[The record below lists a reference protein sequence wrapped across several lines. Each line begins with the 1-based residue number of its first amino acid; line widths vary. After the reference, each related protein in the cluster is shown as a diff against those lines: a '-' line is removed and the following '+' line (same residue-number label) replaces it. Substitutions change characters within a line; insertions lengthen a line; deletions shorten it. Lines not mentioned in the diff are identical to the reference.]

1 MIVAQNLKE
10 LMKRNGISAAQ
21 MERDT
26 DGDITQSTLSRI
38 LNGERNPRPSTIK
51 KLADYF
57 GVTISHLLGEI
68 PLPPPDY
75 NNEFP
80 AGPCPIGFNEEVW
93 AEVPEQIGGVTE
105 KLLSREFPNAFYR
118 GDVIAGKDKQA
129 ILKVI
134 YYLWLEKLRLQEDK
148 KKRWPR
154 MKQSE
159 EEVEIAG

>member
-21 MERDT
+21 MDRDT
-26 DGDITQSTLSRI
+26 EGNITQSTLSRI

-75 NNEFP
+75 MNEFP
-80 AGPCPIGFNEEVW
+80 AGPCPIGFNEEVDSIFSGNVNILW
-93 AEVPEQIGGVTE
+93 GLVLGGQ
-105 KLLSREFPNAFYR
+105 F
-118 GDVIAGKDKQA
+118 
-129 ILKVI
+129 
-134 YYLWLEKLRLQEDK
+134 
-148 KKRWPR
+148 
-154 MKQSE
+154 
-159 EEVEIAG
+159 